1 MKILV
6 SAGGTKGHINP
17 ALAII
22 DKFKEHDKNLEVIYV
37 GTTNR
42 MEKDIIPKLNI
53 KYVPIEIYGFTK
65 DIKRDIKNIFLIK
78 KDTKKMIELMKEFK
92 PDVVLGIG
100 GYVTYPVIKAAHKCN
115 IPIFIHEQN
124 SIPGKV
130 NKMTAKYADLI
141 GVSMKE
147 SVKYFNNK
155 NVFYSGNPTGDRA
168 LKIPK
173 VNKKDIGFSEKK
185 KLIVFVA
192 GSLGSTTMNNKV
204 KEFLQNVGDKD
215 YQVLYITGDKYYDE
229 FIKDEYPKNVKIMPS
244 FNDLPGI
251 FKSADLVVSRAGAST
266 IAEINALNIPCI
278 YIPSPYVANNHQY
291 YNALALKNEGCANV
305 IEEKDLNK
313 DILNE
318 YIDEMLNNPKK
329 YIDNLNKQIK
339 INSAEIIYQKIM
351 EVIEDAK

>member
-42 MEKDIIPKLNI
+42 MEKDIIPSLGI

-65 DIKRDIKNIFLIK
+65 DIKRDIKDIILII
-78 KDTKKMIELMKEFK
+78 KDTKKMVKLIKDFK

-115 IPIFIHEQN
+115 VPIFIHEQN

-141 GVSMKE
+141 GVSIE
-147 SVKYFNNK
+147 SSKKYFKNK

-173 VNKKDIGFSEKK
+173 VDKKKLGFSDNK

-192 GSLGSTTMNNKV
+192 GSLGSNTLNTKI
-204 KEFLQNVGDKD
+204 KEFLKNIEGKE
-215 YQVLYITGDKYYDE
+215 YQVLYLTGDKYYNE
-229 FIKDEYPKNVKIMPS
+229 FVKETYPKNVKVLPS
-244 FNDLPGI
+244 HSELPGI
-251 FKSADLVVSRAGAST
+251 FKSCDLIVSRAGAST
-266 IAEINALNIPCI
+266 IAEINALKKPCI

-291 YNALALKNEGCANV
+291 YNALDLKKAGYAEV
-305 IEEKDLNK
+305 IEEKDLTV
-313 DILNE
+313 DILNNK
-318 YIDEMLNNPKK
+318 IDEMLKNKDK
-329 YIDNLNKQIK
+329 YINNMEKMNSF
-339 INSAEIIYQKIM
+339 NSAELIYQKIM
-351 EVIEDAK
+351 EVINNAK